1 MLMMYTVYSVF
12 RQESEM
18 VNVIFGKSLRLNL
31 RQLGDCVPP
40 LLWPLWLTFSA
51 RQATIL
57 VMTALP
63 SETHSPPMIMHT
75 RIAYLANDQVTRPV
89 GVRVVEPPPDT
100 RQALRG
106 KLFAVVELPGDS
118 PEQEAFA
125 ERLLSTIQRTYYTVK
140 GTQSHVLREA
150 LREAK
155 RSLDLASEAQP
166 ETPLR
171 AAIIIAAVMG
181 TRVLIVSNG
190 LGLALVTTD
199 DRIDVYPPYR
209 AEAPAN
215 EATEPEGGWEIY
227 RQDMPAGGALFISGR
242 RWLQWL
248 SLRDLASTVAYL
260 TAENCADAAAGLLEQ
275 ANQPALPGL
284 LIVLTPSVAPPA
296 KVAQPATGLAA
307 ALRRPRPSGL
317 PTTLNATPPVHDLPS
332 AANPATPK
340 VEQRPVEATVQS
352 AAMSSFPVAPSTAE
366 PTAHS
371 ADAEPATA
379 MKSWLSERL
388 QQSGQQVR
396 GLWSALFPEQGS
408 AESAELALPTP
419 QTPPQVFGEATAT
432 PTDEA
437 APTQPASPHIA
448 LPARTHGRRAR
459 LFVLLAVL
467 ILVLVPT
474 VVAALQWQAGA
485 GSRAEAN
492 ALLDLAE
499 ARLASA
505 QTAFDAGDQIGARS
519 LLSEAQGHV
528 DQARVLLVG
537 RSARADDLSVQIN
550 RELNEVLQIQPL
562 YGLVEP
568 LIRFPSDAQPS
579 RVIVVDQDIYVLDSG
594 RQLIQ
599 HFRLDLATNTVPD
612 QAGSVLLYQG
622 QKVGDATVDRPI
634 AMTWQLPIPGVVDK
648 ANLIVLDR
656 NNQLFAFDPRVE
668 GATRLAVAD
677 SEQWI
682 APTQIVAYGD
692 RLYVLD
698 EGANQI
704 FRYNP
709 INYSQ
714 APDPWFTSATP
725 INLKGVQ
732 TMLIDGN
739 IWLLYTNGQ
748 ILQYQQG
755 MQVSFALESSIP
767 LPAEPVA
774 LAAGS
779 QNDSFLYLADRSQQR
794 ILVYDK
800 QGLYQRQLQAAE
812 GDPLRGLSGLFV
824 DEVAGTMYILTQ
836 SALYQHAL
844 PN

>member
-1 MLMMYTVYSVF
+1 
-12 RQESEM
+12 
-18 VNVIFGKSLRLNL
+18 
-31 RQLGDCVPP
+31 
-40 LLWPLWLTFSA
+40 
-51 RQATIL
+51 
-57 VMTALP
+57 
-63 SETHSPPMIMHT
+63 MIMHT
-75 RIAYLANDQVTRPV
+75 QIAYLASDQVTRPI

-106 KLFAVVELPGDS
+106 KLFAVVELPGES

-155 RSLDLASEAQP
+155 RSLDLATEAQP

-171 AAIIIAAVMG
+171 AAIVIAAVMG

-190 LGLALVTTD
+190 LGLALITTD
-199 DRIDVYPPYR
+199 DNIDVYPPYR

-215 EATEPEGGWEIY
+215 EALEPEGGWEIY

-284 LIVLTPSVAPPA
+284 LIVLTPAVAPPP

-307 ALRRPRPSGL
+307 ALRRPRPGGL
-317 PTTLNATPPVHDLPS
+317 PTALNAAPPVHDLP
-332 AANPATPK
+332 P
-340 VEQRPVEATVQS
+340 
-352 AAMSSFPVAPSTAE
+352 TAE
-366 PTAHS
+366 AEPLPPEAIAYPTA
-371 ADAEPATA
+371 ATA
-379 MKSWLSERL
+379 PAFTPPASDPDAGPAITDTTNSPPVLKSWLNERL
-388 QQSGQQVR
+388 QQSGRQAR
-396 GLWSALFPEQGS
+396 SLWTALFPEQGA
-408 AESAELALPTP
+408 AESAELALPNP
-419 QTPPQVFGEATAT
+419 QAHDQGFGEPAADSAIEEPTAQAESPRAT
-432 PTDEA
+432 
-437 APTQPASPHIA
+437 
-448 LPARTHGRRAR
+448 LPPRTHGRRAR

-467 ILVLVPT
+467 LLVLVPT

-485 GSRAEAN
+485 GGRAEAN

-505 QTAFDAGDQIGARS
+505 QTAFDAGDQIGARG
-519 LLSEAQGHV
+519 LLAEAQGHV
-528 DQARVLLVG
+528 DQARILLVG
-537 RSARADDLSVQIN
+537 RSARADDLAVQIN

-568 LIRFPSDAQPS
+568 LVRFPSDAQPS

-612 QAGSVLLYQG
+612 QAGDIVLQQG
-622 QKVGDATVDRPI
+622 QIVGDAAVDRPI

-668 GATRLAVAD
+668 GATRLAVAG

-682 APTQIVAYGD
+682 APTQIAAYAD

-714 APDPWFTSATP
+714 TPDNWFTSETP
-725 INLKGVQ
+725 INLKGMQ

-779 QNDSFLYLADRSQQR
+779 QSDSLLYLADRSQQR
-794 ILVYDK
+794 ILVYNK

-824 DEVAGTMYILTQ
+824 DEVSGTMYILTQ

>member
-1 MLMMYTVYSVF
+1 
-12 RQESEM
+12 
-18 VNVIFGKSLRLNL
+18 
-31 RQLGDCVPP
+31 
-40 LLWPLWLTFSA
+40 
-51 RQATIL
+51 
-57 VMTALP
+57 
-63 SETHSPPMIMHT
+63 
-75 RIAYLANDQVTRPV
+75 
-89 GVRVVEPPPDT
+89 
-100 RQALRG
+100 
-106 KLFAVVELPGDS
+106 
-118 PEQEAFA
+118 
-125 ERLLSTIQRTYYTVK
+125 
-140 GTQSHVLREA
+140 
-150 LREAK
+150 
-155 RSLDLASEAQP
+155 
-166 ETPLR
+166 
-171 AAIIIAAVMG
+171 
-181 TRVLIVSNG
+181 
-190 LGLALVTTD
+190 
-199 DRIDVYPPYR
+199 
-209 AEAPAN
+209 
-215 EATEPEGGWEIY
+215 
-227 RQDMPAGGALFISGR
+227 
-242 RWLQWL
+242 
-248 SLRDLASTVAYL
+248 
-260 TAENCADAAAGLLEQ
+260 
-275 ANQPALPGL
+275 
-284 LIVLTPSVAPPA
+284 
-296 KVAQPATGLAA
+296 
-307 ALRRPRPSGL
+307 
-317 PTTLNATPPVHDLPS
+317 
-332 AANPATPK
+332 
-340 VEQRPVEATVQS
+340 
-352 AAMSSFPVAPSTAE
+352 
-366 PTAHS
+366 
-371 ADAEPATA
+371 
-379 MKSWLSERL
+379 
-388 QQSGQQVR
+388 
-396 GLWSALFPEQGS
+396 LWSALFPEQGS

-437 APTQPASPHIA
+437 ASTQSASPHIA